1 MWWTILPYVL
11 VTVAVVVLPGFVVNF
26 AAGLRPVQAVGYAPL
41 ASVGLISV
49 AAIAADLVG
58 VSWSALPVLV
68 ATAVVAVLAGLTRLL
83 IARLAPARAPAR
95 ALDAASESA
104 VWWRSSLGWTLGSLV
119 IAATVLAIDGVR
131 MLGTPTAF
139 SQTYDNIYH
148 LNAVRWIVDHGNG
161 SSLTMNMLTGDGPSA
176 FYPSAWHDLASLT
189 LISMG
194 SPEVTLGNNA
204 LILVVLAL
212 VWPVSCLLLVRAIF
226 PPTPAVILGTGVL
239 VASISAFPYLL
250 LGFGVLFPNFLGLA
264 LLPAVMALAVSLLG
278 LGHGESYDLFPTLVV
293 GLVGMGGVALAHPNV
308 ALTMVS
314 VVAPVMAFFWAA
326 RGIRDLRAG
335 SLGALAAAARVAAL
349 VALLGLAYVL
359 FRALHAPYDSLWWPV
374 SRSVSHA
381 VGEAV
386 LLAPRD
392 TPVPYLAAALT
403 LAGCYAVLR
412 HNRHWWL
419 LGCHCAFVFL
429 WVVVS
434 AATVPDFR
442 NFFGAPWYNDN
453 FRLASL
459 LPITAIPLAALGF
472 EFVLGKV
479 DDAVGARLSNGRPGW
494 LSGALVGVGVLVLLV
509 GTQVGNKQEM
519 IAWVNDHYTV
529 TPDSVLVDSDE
540 YAVLQQVPEI
550 VPPDGVI
557 AVNPWNG
564 SSMAYALT
572 GRQTIF
578 THVQY
583 PDDPDKQVLIDSLDE
598 ASTDAEVCQALSDLG
613 VGWVLDFGNDRLIN
627 NEDRAFPG
635 FEDLEESPGFVLRAE
650 SGTAALYEITACG
663 LG

>member
-1 MWWTILPYVL
+1 MWWTILPFVL
-11 VTVAVVVLPGFVVNF
+11 VTVAVVVVPGFVVNF
-26 AAGLRPVQAVGYAPL
+26 AAGLRPVHALGYAPL
-41 ASVGLISV
+41 TSVGLISISAIV
-49 AAIAADLVG
+49 ADMVG
-58 VSWSALPVLV
+58 VGWSALPVLGL
-68 ATAVVAVLAGLTRLL
+68 TAVVAVLAGALRVL
-83 IARLAPARAPAR
+83 IARRTKAPEPAR
-95 ALDAASESA
+95 ALSRPSERPP
-104 VWWRSSLGWTLGSLV
+104 WWKSSLGWTLGSLA
-119 IAATVLAIDGVR
+119 IAATLLTIDGVR
-131 MLGTPTAF
+131 MLGAPTAF

-148 LNAVRWIVDHGNG
+148 LNAVRWIVDHRNG
-161 SSLTMNMLTGDGPSA
+161 SSLTMNMLTGDGPAA

-212 VWPVSCLLLVRAIF
+212 VWPISCLLLARAVF
-226 PPTPAVILGTGVL
+226 PHTPAVILGTGVL

-278 LGHGESYDLFPTLVV
+278 LGRGERYDSYPTLVV
-293 GLVGMGGVALAHPNV
+293 GLFGMGGVALAHPNV

-314 VVAPVMAFFWAA
+314 VVAPVMAIFWAA
-326 RGIRDLRAG
+326 QGIRDLRAG
-335 SLGALAAAARVAAL
+335 SLRAWAAAARVAAV

-392 TPVPYLAAALT
+392 TPVPYVAAVLS
-403 LAGCYAVLR
+403 LAGIYAVLR
-412 HNRHWWL
+412 HNRYWWL

-429 WVVVS
+429 WIVVS
-434 AATVPDFR
+434 AVTVPDFR

-459 LPITAIPLAALGF
+459 LPITAIPLAALGL
-472 EFVLGKV
+472 EFVLGKA
-479 DDAVGARLSNGRPGW
+479 DDALGVRLADRRPAW
-494 LSGALVGVGVLVLLV
+494 VTGALVGVAVLALLV

-519 IAWVNDHYTV
+519 IAWVRGHYTV
-529 TPDSVLVDSDE
+529 TPDAVLVDSDE

-583 PDDPDKQVLIDSLDE
+583 PNDPDKQVLVDSLDD
-598 ASTDAEVCQALSDLG
+598 AVTNAEVCQALSDLG

-635 FEDLEESPGFVLRAE
+635 FEELDDSPGFKLRAE
-650 SGTAALYEITACG
+650 SGHAALYEITACA

>member
-83 IARLAPARAPAR
+83 IARLTTTRAPAR

-308 ALTMVS
+308 ALTIVS

-392 TPVPYLAAALT
+392 TPVP
-403 LAGCYAVLR
+403 
-412 HNRHWWL
+412 
-419 LGCHCAFVFL
+419 
-429 WVVVS
+429 
-434 AATVPDFR
+434 
-442 NFFGAPWYNDN
+442 
-453 FRLASL
+453 
-459 LPITAIPLAALGF
+459 
-472 EFVLGKV
+472 
-479 DDAVGARLSNGRPGW
+479 
-494 LSGALVGVGVLVLLV
+494 
-509 GTQVGNKQEM
+509 
-519 IAWVNDHYTV
+519 
-529 TPDSVLVDSDE
+529 
-540 YAVLQQVPEI
+540 
-550 VPPDGVI
+550 
-557 AVNPWNG
+557 
-564 SSMAYALT
+564 
-572 GRQTIF
+572 
-578 THVQY
+578 
-583 PDDPDKQVLIDSLDE
+583 
-598 ASTDAEVCQALSDLG
+598 
-613 VGWVLDFGNDRLIN
+613 
-627 NEDRAFPG
+627 
-635 FEDLEESPGFVLRAE
+635 
-650 SGTAALYEITACG
+650 
-663 LG
+663 